1 MTSINI
7 HNIIDYTSTI
17 LKKSSTNIIVRIA
30 VNLFFLGLIGIIF
43 YQNRQI
49 IPVVWNSLSIQ
60 KFVTCLL
67 LYIISLVIQATI
79 WISMI
84 GYRQQHWYQGF
95 DDFIQTYLMGRLPGG
110 WWKWL
115 GRITVYRALHLSK
128 TTVLWV
134 SVAELALLTISGAS
148 IIIVVSLSSP
158 IWQSLTVFLSLILA
172 WLFFKLFIVRRP
184 ECHHLGSPWQL
195 IWYWCGYS
203 VAWLLG
209 ATILY
214 LLAAPLSVTP
224 LSLKDTVL
232 ISTMSGLAG
241 IVVQFLPISALLRD
255 IALGSLLNRFMDL
268 PQIVIAVFMIRIIY
282 SLGDMAS
289 SWITSIIL
297 LLMRHR
303 LTNKPRSDT
312 PYTAE

>member
-7 HNIIDYTSTI
+7 HNIIEHISAI
-17 LKKSSTNIIVRIA
+17 LKKPSTNIIVRAI
-30 VNLFFLGLIGIIF
+30 VNLFFLGLTGIIF

-67 LYIISLVIQATI
+67 LYITSLVIQATI
-79 WISMI
+79 WINMI
-84 GYRQQHWYQGF
+84 GYRQQNWYQGF
-95 DDFIQTYLMGRLPGG
+95 DDFMQTYLMGRLPGG

-115 GRITVYRALHLSK
+115 GRVTVYRALHLSK

-134 SVAELALLTISGAS
+134 SIAELVLLTMSGTS

-158 IWQSLTVFLSLILA
+158 IWQSLTVLLSLILS
-172 WLFFKLFIVRRP
+172 WLFFKLLIVRRP
-184 ECHHLGSPWQL
+184 ECYHLRSSWQL

-203 VAWLLG
+203 TAWLLG

-224 LSLKDTVL
+224 LTLKDTVL
-232 ISTMSGLAG
+232 LSTMSGLAG
-241 IVVQFLPISALLRD
+241 LVLQFLPISALLRD
-255 IALGSLLNRFMDL
+255 LALGALLNRFMDL
-268 PQIVIAVFMIRIIY
+268 PQVVIVVFIIRIIY
-282 SLGDMAS
+282 NLSDMSSSL
-289 SWITSIIL
+289 ITSAIL

-303 LTNKPRSDT
+303 STNEPRSDT
-312 PYTAE
+312 PYAAE